1 LCHFYEIINKY
12 IYNLKKKNNNKKKQ
26 RKKKLRTAIEWNY
39 GILPPSSI
47 KELPTD
53 KNV

>member
-1 LCHFYEIINKY
+1 MKFTNYY
-12 IYNLKKKNNNKKKQ
+12 F
-26 RKKKLRTAIEWNY
+26 KKLRTAIEWDY

-47 KELPTD
+47 KGLPTD